1 MQQCKGQPHGIFS
14 RLSLILVH
22 AYEERRAKTSRLPSL
37 TSFWISV
44 IMKWTLEN
52 KTGSAIRLKHYI
64 KNMKLKTKR
73 CVLAL
78 SVAMLLGGCA
88 KEQEDTNLSEG
99 MAHLEQYE
107 YQAAL
112 ECFDAATL
120 YNEDRQLVL
129 RGEGLAYMGLG
140 DYAQAET
147 MFLASI
153 ACSSGHLTELE
164 YDTNF
169 YLAAAYMKQEK
180 YADAE
185 QIYSAIIA
193 LRKKD
198 VDAHY
203 LRACTFLRRG
213 DYEAAL
219 ADFEKAFSL
228 DPENIALVTDA
239 YVEMQAAGFADEGR
253 IYLESFMQSHEGKLT
268 DRDRGAICYYLGDY
282 ENARIWLDG
291 LLNGND
297 AGISLL
303 LGQTYEQLG
312 DRNYAAVVYQ
322 TYLDANAPDA
332 AIYNSLGIC
341 LMRQGKYTEALE
353 AFEAGIAMGN
363 TDYLQNLK
371 FNLIVAN
378 ENLGNFAQAKTLMQE
393 YVQIYPEDAKAARE
407 YEFLSTR

>member
-1 MQQCKGQPHGIFS
+1 
-14 RLSLILVH
+14 
-22 AYEERRAKTSRLPSL
+22 
-37 TSFWISV
+37 
-44 IMKWTLEN
+44 MKQY
-52 KTGSAIRLKHYI
+52 GI
-64 KNMKLKTKR
+64 KNMKSKIGGG
-73 CVLAL
+73 VLVLLTA
-78 SVAMLLGGCA
+78 ALLGGCA
-88 KEQEDTNLSEG
+88 KKQEDTNLSEG
-99 MAHLEQYE
+99 MAYLEQYE

-112 ECFDAATL
+112 DCFEAATL
-120 YNEDRQLVL
+120 YNEDKQLIL

-147 MFLASI
+147 ALLASI

-169 YLAAAYMKQEK
+169 YLAAAYMKQGK

-198 VDAHY
+198 VDAYY

-213 DYEAAL
+213 DYEPAL

-228 DPENIALVTDA
+228 EPENIALVTDA
-239 YVEMQAAGFADEGR
+239 YVEMQAAGFAEEGR
-253 IYLESFMQSHEGKLT
+253 VYLESFMQSREGNLT
-268 DRDRGAICYYLGDY
+268 DRDRGTICYYLGDY
-282 ENARIWLDG
+282 ENARIYLDG
-291 LLNGND
+291 LLNAND

-303 LGQTYEQLG
+303 LGQTYEKLG

-341 LMRQGKYTEALE
+341 LMRQEKYTEALE
-353 AFEAGIAMGN
+353 AFEAGVAMGD

-378 ENLGNFAQAKTLMQE
+378 EHLGNFAQAKTLMQE
-393 YVQIYPEDAKAARE
+393 YVQIYPEDADAARE